1 MRTDD
6 LIRTIAADHATHRA
20 SVERW
25 LSLSVFAALVVSAT
39 LFAAILGPRSDI
51 ARVAG
56 EFGFLFK
63 FIVTLTLGIT
73 AAILVLRL
81 ARPAADTKIP
91 ALALLAAPVML
102 GIAVLAEYAAVDPA
116 VRTMKLLGSTRASC
130 LTFIPLLSAPILA
143 AALVALRHGAPMRPA
158 LTGAVAGLL
167 AGGFGAAIYA
177 AYCVEDSPFFLATWY
192 TLAIMGVAVVGGLI
206 GARILRW

>member
-25 LSLSVFAALVVSAT
+25 LSLSVFAALVVSAI